1 MKFLPEPLGM
11 PIPIPDLSG
20 EIDHAHWKVICDLLP
35 DGVVLVDANGLVV
48 YLNPAAESLNEVR
61 AQEWI
66 NREFTDF
73 IVTSCLCCD
82 ALRQAW
88 RLSKRLPEMPVHTS
102 GRTIFISS
110 RVLRDSNSLPCGYLF
125 FQRKLPATNEMDA
138 APRLK
143 SNADINISETLQ
155 ISSFPRREYEIGV
168 RAMNANSRI
177 LLLGESGTGKTRFA
191 QQLHAGSSRCQGQF
205 IHVSCAGIPE
215 SLFESEMFGY
225 DRGSF
230 TGALNKG
237 KAGLIEAADG
247 GTLFLDEIG
256 EMPLALQAKLLL
268 VLESGRMYRLGA
280 TQSKKVDIQVIA
292 ATNRDLE
299 QMVVSG
305 HFRRDLYY
313 RLSVITLVQPP
324 LRQQRELIASLLDHF
339 LERYGKRRSQ
349 TLQLTDACR
358 AALLNYDYPGNV
370 RELQNI
376 VEYISVVAD
385 GIADLAHLP
394 SRVCQ
399 SSDQHQA
406 FLLSHPVHGEQVDSQ
421 NLQQGSLKEIVR
433 KYEHG
438 IVAAAISRYGS
449 KRKAAEILQTDIATI
464 VRKSRESG

>member
-11 PIPIPDLSG
+11 PAPIPNISG
-20 EIDHAHWKVICDLLP
+20 QLDHAHWKAICDLLP

-48 YLNPAAESLNEVR
+48 YLNPTAESLNEVR
-61 AQEWI
+61 CQEWI

-73 IVTSCLCCD
+73 IGTSCLCCD
-82 ALRQAW
+82 ELRQAW
-88 RLSKRLPEMPVHTS
+88 RLSKRLSEMPVYAS
-102 GRTIFISS
+102 GRTILISA
-110 RVLRDSNSLPCGYLF
+110 RVLRNDSSLPCGYIF
-125 FQRKLPATNEMDA
+125 FQRKLPTINEMNV
-138 APRLK
+138 APSLK
-143 SNADINISETLQ
+143 DRADLNVSETLQ
-155 ISSFPRREYEIGV
+155 ISSFPQQEYEIGV

-191 QQLHAGSSRCQGQF
+191 QQLHAGSARCHGQF

-268 VLESGRMYRLGA
+268 VLESGQMYRLGA
-280 TQSKKVDIQVIA
+280 TQAKKVDIQVIA

-299 QMVVSG
+299 QMVTSG

-324 LRQQRELIASLLDHF
+324 LRQQREQIASLLDHF
-339 LERYGKRRSQ
+339 LERYGKRRGK
-349 TLQLTDACR
+349 TLRMTNVCR
-358 AALLNYDYPGNV
+358 AALLRYDFPGNV

-376 VEYISVVAD
+376 IEYVSVMAD
-385 GIADLAHLP
+385 EIADLEHLP
-394 SRVCQ
+394 LRVRQ
-399 SSDQHQA
+399 NTDAHH
-406 FLLSHPVHGEQVDSQ
+406 LPVELYNVNGEKLDPQ

-433 KYEHG
+433 KYEHD

-464 VRKSRESG
+464 VRKSR